1 MKIKLI
7 LYTHVFLLTIHASTV
22 YLQLYSFLKKNDNK
36 KTDTHIDFLISFEEE
51 KYTCTN
57 TPKIT
62 ILSVLEFLL

>member
-7 LYTHVFLLTIHASTV
+7 LFTHVFLLTIHASTV
-22 YLQLYSFLKKNDNK
+22 DKIIFQKK
-36 KTDTHIDFLISFEEE
+36 DTHIDFLISFEEE
-51 KYTCTN
+51 KYACAN